1 VLAAEVARLRDHLAG
16 IRDRYLMYPTLH
28 YFVAATPGLSLVR
41 MVFVAQE
48 IGLLLDTAVDRGRA
62 PVVAGLGTRAGL
74 RAAAVAV
81 QRGMVEALLPPG
93 PRRRAL
99 GGAAPRSEDPA
110 HESWRAR
117 FRAACDTLDLHGVP
131 VDRSGEENYCR
142 ERGGW
147 EPELRAAAGGAGR
160 VLGRAHG
167 RRSLDAFRGATIA
180 AMLLVNNPG
189 TWSHIYAPL
198 RHAEW
203 HGWTPTDLI
212 FPFFLFIVGVA
223 IVFSFGKQLERGRR
237 ALMMWV
243 PVPGH
248 GAGVLEPGR
257 DLGSYVDRAVF
268 GTAHLWRQ
276 AETWDP
282 EGLLSTIPVV
292 GTVLLGVLAGGW
304 LRSARPVART
314 AAGLAAAGAA
324 AAVVGWVW
332 GLWFPINKNLWTG
345 SYALFTAGLGAL
357 SLAACFWVVDIRGH
371 RRWAHPFHLFGV
383 NAIAAFFLSSLMA
396 RILVLIRWTDQ
407 AGATV
412 TLKGWIYGTL
422 FEPLASPRNASL
434 LFALAYVGVWLV
446 VMAWMDRRKIHLKV

>member
-1 VLAAEVARLRDHLAG
+1 MTSPPAA
-16 IRDRYLMYPTLH
+16 
-28 YFVAATPGLSLVR
+28 AAT
-41 MVFVAQE
+41 A
-48 IGLLLDTAVDRGRA
+48 
-62 PVVAGLGTRAGL
+62 
-74 RAAAVAV
+74 
-81 QRGMVEALLPPG
+81 
-93 PRRRAL
+93 
-99 GGAAPRSEDPA
+99 GAAPAPI
-110 HESWRAR
+110 
-117 FRAACDTLDLHGVP
+117 
-131 VDRSGEENYCR
+131 
-142 ERGGW
+142 
-147 EPELRAAAGGAGR
+147 AGGPPAR
-160 VLGRAHG
+160 LH
-167 RRSLDAFRGATIA
+167 SLDVFRGATIA

-189 TWSHIYAPL
+189 TWTHVHPPL
-198 RHAEW
+198 LHAEW

-212 FPFFLFIVGVA
+212 FPYFLFIVGVA
-223 IVFSFGKQLERGRR
+223 MAFSFARQIETGADRGSVVLRAARRAAVLVALGLILHGFPSYDLSTIRIPGVLQRIGLAFLLATPAVLWLGRR
-237 ALMMWV
+237 GLATAAAATLLGYWALMMWV

-282 EGLLSTIPVV
+282 EGLLSTIPAV

-332 GLWFPINKNLWTG
+332 GLWFPINKNLWTS